1 MLMMYLLLV
10 LLNIILAFSLFSWKR
25 QICEITKQ
33 ISENKKLRIS
43 LSNKQ
48 IEKLAGIINEK
59 KHLEQKTNIQI
70 IQEKEQL
77 KHSIAN
83 ISHDLRTPLTSIQGY
98 LTLLKDCE
106 DKEEQEHYFSVIQ
119 AKTDYLT
126 ELVQIFYDLSLI
138 ESDDYI
144 LGIEKID
151 VNRIVTDC
159 LISKYNELKELSPTI
174 KIENAPVW
182 IIGNAVACKRII
194 DNLVTNAIR
203 YSNDYIEIV
212 MDADGIFTV
221 KNTTSELKNID
232 VNILFQK
239 FYTVDTSRSNGNTG
253 LGLYIVKELL
263 NKIEGGIKEISY
275 KNNILTVSVYFKLY
289 KQKCDICSL
298 GQRTI

>member
-1 MLMMYLLLV
+1 MMYLLLV

-98 LTLLKDCE
+98 LTLLKNCE

-182 IIGNAVACKRII
+182 ITGNAVACKRII

>member
-1 MLMMYLLLV
+1 MMYLLLV

-33 ISENKKLRIS
+33 INENKKLRIS
-43 LSNKQ
+43 LSDKQ

-59 KHLEQKTNIQI
+59 NDLEQKTKVRI

-77 KHSIAN
+77 KHSIAD

-119 AKTDYLT
+119 AKTNYLT
-126 ELVQIFYDLSLI
+126 ELLQIFYDLSLI

-159 LISKYNELKELSPTI
+159 LIDKYNELKELTPTI

-203 YSNDYIEIV
+203 YSDDDIEIV

-275 KNNILTVSVYFKLY
+275 KNNILTISVYFKLCY
-289 KQKCDICSL
+289 
-298 GQRTI
+298 

>member
-1 MLMMYLLLV
+1 MMYLLLV

-33 ISENKKLRIS
+33 INENKKLRIS
-43 LSNKQ
+43 LSSKQ

-59 KHLEQKTNIQI
+59 NDLEQKTKVRI

-77 KHSIAN
+77 KHSIAD

-159 LISKYNELKELSPTI
+159 LINKYNELKELSPTI

-203 YSNDYIEIV
+203 YSDDDIEIV

-275 KNNILTVSVYFKLY
+275 KNNILTISVYFKLCY
-289 KQKCDICSL
+289 
-298 GQRTI
+298 

>member
-1 MLMMYLLLV
+1 MMYLLLV

-43 LSNKQ
+43 LSSKQ

-59 KHLEQKTNIQI
+59 NDLEQKTKVRI

-77 KHSIAN
+77 KHSIAD

-119 AKTDYLT
+119 AKTNYLT
-126 ELVQIFYDLSLI
+126 ELLQIFYDLSLI

-144 LGIEKID
+144 LEIEKID

-159 LISKYNELKELSPTI
+159 LIDKYNELKELTPTI

-203 YSNDYIEIV
+203 YSDDDIEIV

-275 KNNILTVSVYFKLY
+275 KNNILTISVYFKLCY
-289 KQKCDICSL
+289 
-298 GQRTI
+298 

>member
-1 MLMMYLLLV
+1 MMYLLLV

-59 KHLEQKTNIQI
+59 NDLEQKTKVRI

-77 KHSIAN
+77 KHSIAD

-119 AKTDYLT
+119 AKTNYLT
-126 ELVQIFYDLSLI
+126 ELLQIFYDLSLI
-138 ESDDYI
+138 ESEDYI
-144 LGIEKID
+144 LEIEKID

-159 LISKYNELKELSPTI
+159 LIDKYNELKELTPTI

-203 YSNDYIEIV
+203 YSDDDIEIV

-275 KNNILTVSVYFKLY
+275 KNNILTISVYFKLCY
-289 KQKCDICSL
+289 
-298 GQRTI
+298 

>member
-1 MLMMYLLLV
+1 MMYLLLV
-10 LLNIILAFSLFSWKR
+10 LLNIILAFSLFLWKR

-59 KHLEQKTNIQI
+59 NDLEQKTKVKI

-126 ELVQIFYDLSLI
+126 ELLQIFYDLSLI

-159 LISKYNELKELSPTI
+159 LIDKYNELKELTPTI

-203 YSNDYIEIV
+203 YSDDYIEIV

-275 KNNILTVSVYFKLY
+275 KNNILTISVYFKLCY
-289 KQKCDICSL
+289 
-298 GQRTI
+298 

>member
-159 LISKYNELKELSPTI
+159 LINKYNELKELSPTI

-182 IIGNAVACKRII
+182 ITGNAVACKRII

-203 YSNDYIEIV
+203 YSDDDIEIV

>member
-1 MLMMYLLLV
+1 MMYLLLV

-43 LSNKQ
+43 LSNQQ

-59 KHLEQKTNIQI
+59 NYLEQKTNIQI

-126 ELVQIFYDLSLI
+126 ELLQIFYDLSLI

-159 LISKYNELKELSPTI
+159 LIDKYNELKELTPAI

-182 IIGNAVACKRII
+182 ITGNAVACKRII

-203 YSNDYIEIV
+203 YSDDYIEIV

-275 KNNILTVSVYFKLY
+275 KNNILTISAYFKLCY
-289 KQKCDICSL
+289 
-298 GQRTI
+298 

>member
-1 MLMMYLLLV
+1 MMYLLLV

-43 LSNKQ
+43 LSSKQ

-59 KHLEQKTNIQI
+59 NDLEQKTKVKI

-119 AKTDYLT
+119 AKTNYLT
-126 ELVQIFYDLSLI
+126 ELLQIFYDLSLI
-138 ESDDYI
+138 ESEDYI
-144 LGIEKID
+144 LEIEKID

-159 LISKYNELKELSPTI
+159 LIDKYNELKELTPTI

-203 YSNDYIEIV
+203 YSDDYIEIV

-275 KNNILTVSVYFKLY
+275 KNNILTISVYFKLCY
-289 KQKCDICSL
+289 
-298 GQRTI
+298 

>member
-1 MLMMYLLLV
+1 MMYLLLV

-159 LISKYNELKELSPTI
+159 LINKYNELKELSPTI

-182 IIGNAVACKRII
+182 ITGNAVACKRII

-212 MDADGIFTV
+212 IDADGIFTV

>member
-1 MLMMYLLLV
+1 MMYLLLV

-106 DKEEQEHYFSVIQ
+106 DKEEQEHYFSIIQ
-119 AKTDYLT
+119 AKADYLT
-126 ELVQIFYDLSLI
+126 ELLQIFYDLSLI

-182 IIGNAVACKRII
+182 ITGNAVACKRII
-194 DNLVTNAIR
+194 ENLISNAIR
-203 YSNDYIEIV
+203 YSNDAIEIAI
-212 MDADGIFTV
+212 DANGVFTV
-221 KNTTSELKNID
+221 KNTAPELKNTD
-232 VNILFQK
+232 VTMLFQK

-275 KNNILTVSVYFKLY
+275 KNNILTISIYFNLCY
-289 KQKCDICSL
+289 
-298 GQRTI
+298 

>member
-1 MLMMYLLLV
+1 
-10 LLNIILAFSLFSWKR
+10 
-25 QICEITKQ
+25 
-33 ISENKKLRIS
+33 
-43 LSNKQ
+43 
-48 IEKLAGIINEK
+48 
-59 KHLEQKTNIQI
+59 
-70 IQEKEQL
+70 
-77 KHSIAN
+77 
-83 ISHDLRTPLTSIQGY
+83 
-98 LTLLKDCE
+98 
-106 DKEEQEHYFSVIQ
+106 
-119 AKTDYLT
+119 
-126 ELVQIFYDLSLI
+126 LSLI

-159 LISKYNELKELSPTI
+159 LIDKYNELKELTPTI

-203 YSNDYIEIV
+203 YSDDYIEIV

-275 KNNILTVSVYFKLY
+275 KNNILTISVYFKLCY
-289 KQKCDICSL
+289 
-298 GQRTI
+298 

>member
-1 MLMMYLLLV
+1 MMYLLLV

-33 ISENKKLRIS
+33 INENKKLRIS
-43 LSNKQ
+43 LSSKQ

-59 KHLEQKTNIQI
+59 NDLEQKTKVRI

-77 KHSIAN
+77 KHSIAD

-119 AKTDYLT
+119 AKTNYLT
-126 ELVQIFYDLSLI
+126 ELLQIFYDLSLI
-138 ESDDYI
+138 ESEDYI
-144 LGIEKID
+144 LEIEKID

-159 LISKYNELKELSPTI
+159 LIDKYNELKELTPTI

-182 IIGNAVACKRII
+182 ITGNAVACKRII

-203 YSNDYIEIV
+203 YSDDDIEIV

-275 KNNILTVSVYFKLY
+275 KNNILTISVYFKLCY
-289 KQKCDICSL
+289 
-298 GQRTI
+298 

>member
-1 MLMMYLLLV
+1 MMYLLLV

-159 LISKYNELKELSPTI
+159 LINKYNELKELSPTI

-182 IIGNAVACKRII
+182 ITGNAVACKRII

-275 KNNILTVSVYFKLY
+275 KNNILTVSVYFKLCY
-289 KQKCDICSL
+289 
-298 GQRTI
+298 

>member
-1 MLMMYLLLV
+1 MMYLLLV

-126 ELVQIFYDLSLI
+126 ELLQIFYDLSLI

-159 LISKYNELKELSPTI
+159 LIDKYNELKELTPTI

-203 YSNDYIEIV
+203 YSDDYIEIV

-275 KNNILTVSVYFKLY
+275 KNNILTISVYFKLCY
-289 KQKCDICSL
+289 
-298 GQRTI
+298 

>member
-1 MLMMYLLLV
+1 MIYLLLV
-10 LLNIILAFSLFSWKR
+10 LLNIILMFSLFSWKR

-43 LSNKQ
+43 LSDKQ

-59 KHLEQKTNIQI
+59 NDLEQKTKVRI

-77 KHSIAN
+77 KHSIAD

-119 AKTDYLT
+119 AKTNYLT
-126 ELVQIFYDLSLI
+126 ELLQIFYDLSLI

-144 LGIEKID
+144 LEIEEID

-159 LISKYNELKELSPTI
+159 LIDKYNELKELTPTI

-203 YSNDYIEIV
+203 YSDDDIEIV

-275 KNNILTVSVYFKLY
+275 KNNILTISVYFKLCY
-289 KQKCDICSL
+289 
-298 GQRTI
+298 

>member
-1 MLMMYLLLV
+1 MMYLLLV

-48 IEKLAGIINEK
+48 IEKLAGIVNEK
-59 KHLEQKTNIQI
+59 NDLEHKTKIQI

-182 IIGNAVACKRII
+182 ITGNAVACKRII

>member
-1 MLMMYLLLV
+1 MMYLLLV

-43 LSNKQ
+43 LSSKQ

-59 KHLEQKTNIQI
+59 NDLEQKTKVRI

-77 KHSIAN
+77 KHSIAD

-98 LTLLKDCE
+98 FTLLKDCE

-119 AKTDYLT
+119 AKTNYLT
-126 ELVQIFYDLSLI
+126 ELLQIFYDLSLI
-138 ESDDYI
+138 ESEDYI
-144 LGIEKID
+144 LEIEKID

-159 LISKYNELKELSPTI
+159 LIDKYNELKELTPTI

-203 YSNDYIEIV
+203 YSDDDIEIV

-275 KNNILTVSVYFKLY
+275 KNNILTISIYFNLCY
-289 KQKCDICSL
+289 
-298 GQRTI
+298 

>member
-1 MLMMYLLLV
+1 MMYLLLV

-43 LSNKQ
+43 LSSKQ

-59 KHLEQKTNIQI
+59 NDLEQKTKVRI

-77 KHSIAN
+77 KHSIAD

-119 AKTDYLT
+119 AKTNYLT
-126 ELVQIFYDLSLI
+126 ELLQIFYDLSLI
-138 ESDDYI
+138 ESEDYI
-144 LGIEKID
+144 LEIEKID

-159 LISKYNELKELSPTI
+159 LIDKYNELKELTPTI

-203 YSNDYIEIV
+203 YSDDDIEIV

-275 KNNILTVSVYFKLY
+275 KNNILTISIYFNLCY
-289 KQKCDICSL
+289 
-298 GQRTI
+298 